1 MLSHQPFLSLILTCL
16 KGQDEQREF
25 LLNSLLTQLEKFIN
39 SFREMLVSDRTL
51 VFNEIAF
58 KFYSK
63 KKEKKRRKMKKKKK
77 EEKKKKKKEKRGK
90 KGKRKKKKKKEKKR
104 EKSSTIFSTIT
115 LRTHSTFTP

>member
-1 MLSHQPFLSLILTCL
+1 MWYDFICSKSLLSHQPFLSLILTCL

-39 SFREMLVSDRTL
+39 SFREMLVSDRTI

-63 KKEKKRRKMKKKKK
+63 KNKKIKNKNKNN
-77 EEKKKKKKEKRGK
+77 
-90 KGKRKKKKKKEKKR
+90 
-104 EKSSTIFSTIT
+104 
-115 LRTHSTFTP
+115 